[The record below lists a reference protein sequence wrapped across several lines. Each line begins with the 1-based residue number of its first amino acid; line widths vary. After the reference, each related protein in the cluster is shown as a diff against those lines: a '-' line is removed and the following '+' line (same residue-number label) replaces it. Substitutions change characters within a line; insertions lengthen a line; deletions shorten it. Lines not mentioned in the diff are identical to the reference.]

1 MKHISQ
7 LTIPPSA
14 KSDEPMPHARRRVTK
29 STVMPSGLTDEDVD
43 RLWERMTMVYGHK
56 WISAYGTADDGTW
69 LVGLGDIT
77 PKQVGVGLEKVRT
90 SAEPWPPT
98 LPEFRA
104 MCMPFK
110 RATAAHNETAGR
122 LPAPKVTPEVR
133 DAHRAKAL
141 ALVGIKREAQA

>member
-1 MKHISQ
+1 MRK
-7 LTIPPSA
+7 PAP
-14 KSDEPMPHARRRVTK
+14 RVTR
-29 STVMPSGLTDEDVD
+29 STVMPSGLTDDLVE

-56 WISAYGTADDGTW
+56 WTSAYGLQDDGTW
-69 LVGLGDIT
+69 LMGLGDVT
-77 PKQVGVGLEKVRT
+77 PEQVGMGLEKCRT